1 MSKLIE
7 VEAKCCEHKDCVD
20 CEGSNKV
27 TVMID
32 PDQLRKLGYHKL
44 DEVVI
49 DSYKLTELLV
59 THNHYTEEGINKLIG
74 DIIIT
79 NPITLKESEYKKP
92 TPNLDTDA
100 DKKLRHRGCV

>member
-49 DSYKLTELLV
+49 DEDKLSLLFV
-59 THNHYTEEGINKLIG
+59 GADNFNDLLRRV
-74 DIIIT
+74 IIA